1 MAEEVNWSK
10 AQQPVADEEEL
21 MANRA
26 VLYPLILG
34 FESSFVLRTAVL
46 LELPD
51 IIARAGPDETLTVKQ
66 IAAQLKSDSVNE
78 SRLQRV
84 LTALVNWKLFR
95 CTKPDLMSEMQYGLT
110 PISKL
115 LVTENNPYNQA
126 PVVLLHTDPAI
137 LAPWQQLHRHVLYG
151 ENAVQSTY
159 GKDIWQCFNDNP
171 ELSKCFNAA
180 MASATPIDL
189 TVVRKYEGFKDIKT
203 LVDVG
208 GGIGKALET
217 IISSYPHIHGINY
230 DLPHVI
236 ADAPTM
242 PGIEHVGGSMF
253 ESVPSGD
260 AILIRRVMHDWND
273 ENCLKILNNCRKA
286 LLEKGKVLICELV
299 LQPSGGLPQLLDMVM
314 MVLTDGGM
322 ERTEEQWRKLLTT
335 AGFSTINFIELLQ
348 QVWLIE
354 AVK

>member
-1 MAEEVNWSK
+1 
-10 AQQPVADEEEL
+10 
-21 MANRA
+21 
-26 VLYPLILG
+26 
-34 FESSFVLRTAVL
+34 
-46 LELPD
+46 
-51 IIARAGPDETLTVKQ
+51 
-66 IAAQLKSDSVNE
+66 
-78 SRLQRV
+78 
-84 LTALVNWKLFR
+84 
-95 CTKPDLMSEMQYGLT
+95 MQYGLT

-126 PVVLLHTDPAI
+126 PAVLLYTDPAI

-159 GKDIWQCFNDNP
+159 GKDLWQCLNDNP
-171 ELSKCFNAA
+171 DLSKCFNAG
-180 MASATPIDL
+180 MASGNPVDL
-189 TVVRKYEGFKDIKT
+189 TVVRKYKGFKDIKT

-208 GGIGKALET
+208 GGIGKTLET

-260 AILIRRVMHDWND
+260 TIFIKRIMHDWND
-273 ENCLKILNNCRKA
+273 ENCLKILNNCQKA
-286 LLEKGKVLICELV
+286 LLEKGKVLISDLV
-299 LQPSGGLPQLLDMVM
+299 LQPSGGPPQLIDMMM